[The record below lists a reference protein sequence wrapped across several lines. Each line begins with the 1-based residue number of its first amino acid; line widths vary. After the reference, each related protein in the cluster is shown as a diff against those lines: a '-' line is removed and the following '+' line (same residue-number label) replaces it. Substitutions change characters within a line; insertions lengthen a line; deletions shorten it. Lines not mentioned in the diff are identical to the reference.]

1 MEEAYRRPI
10 RQLTSVA
17 LVTSAILVG
26 LGFAGLSPSLPFVV
40 GTLVLTGLA
49 FAARERVIAAAPNE
63 PTAVHAETLW
73 IGPALAA
80 AVLVLFGDLT
90 PGELQTVG
98 ALVGLF
104 GMVHYL
110 LRPVYALVAVLIA
123 RVSRAA

>member
-17 LVTSAILVG
+17 LVTSTILVG
-26 LGFAGLSPSLPFVV
+26 LGFAGFAPSLPFV
-40 GTLVLTGLA
+40 GSALVLTGLA
-49 FAARERVIAAAPNE
+49 FAVRDRMVAAAPNE
-63 PTAVHAETLW
+63 PAAVHAETLW

-110 LRPVYALVAVLIA
+110 LRPVYALVAVMMA
-123 RVSRAA
+123 RLSRAA